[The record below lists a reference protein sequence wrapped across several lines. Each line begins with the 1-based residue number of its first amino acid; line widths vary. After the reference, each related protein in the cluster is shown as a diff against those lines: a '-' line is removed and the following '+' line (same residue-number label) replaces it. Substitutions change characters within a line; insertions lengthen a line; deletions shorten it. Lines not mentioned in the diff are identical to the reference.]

1 MTVHQNTIKDHAGQ
15 QIRFSEKI
23 EFVSRAL
30 KPAQTASLLLCP
42 ERSAYEPRE
51 WLNGNLDLT

>member
-1 MTVHQNTIKDHAGQ
+1 MAGSTDPMFERIKFA
-15 QIRFSEKI
+15 SM
-23 EFVSRAL
+23 AL

-42 ERSAYEPRE
+42 ERAAYEPRE